1 MRTLTTT
8 LAVFAIAT
16 STLAQPPRPNQPGR
30 PQPGGDAGNVESFL
44 SRLMA
49 FDANKDG
56 KIQTD
61 EIGDS
66 RLKPLIERADGD
78 KDGVVT
84 RDELTALFAKESAA
98 LGGGGRGGPG
108 PGAPPPGGPGG
119 PGAPGGRGPGMM
131 PQPDQILPP
140 FLQEALGITEAQRK
154 QLDELQK
161 DVDAK
166 LSKILTEQ
174 QRQQLR
180 DMRERG
186 PRGPGFG
193 GGPGGPGGQ
202 PPREGGGNRRP
213 PNE

>member
-1 MRTLTTT
+1 MRTFVST
-8 LAVFAIAT
+8 LAVLVGAAT
-16 STLAQPPRPNQPGR
+16 ITFAQPPRPDQPGR

-44 SRLMA
+44 ARLMA

-56 KIQTD
+56 KIQKD
-61 EIGDS
+61 EVGDS

-98 LGGGGRGGPG
+98 LGAGGRGGPG
-108 PGAPPPGGPGG
+108 PGGPGQGGPG

-131 PQPDQILPP
+131 PQPGQILPP
-140 FLQEALGITEAQRK
+140 FLQEALGVTEAQRK
-154 QLDELQK
+154 ELDTLQK

-166 LSKILTEQ
+166 LAKILTEV

-180 DMRERG
+180 EMRERG
-186 PRGPGFG
+186 PRG